1 MSGGQCGFRPLLVVS
16 VKRWRAARRC
26 YGALCVGRRVRVA
39 GLDLRRA
46 TNRPRWRQRGPEIVA
61 GVVVGTL
68 VGFAVALLAD
78 ATPAAAALVCAGLL
92 LALALL
98 ALLGWRGARSRARHA
113 EAGAS
118 HARDTQRADRE
129 RLERHVRRLEAER
142 AREVQL
148 IQRVRRSWQAER
160 EWSRELR
167 AQIQRM
173 QATHGTLVEGGDV
186 KGLIL
191 KAAIELVEAEKGL
204 LISREDDD
212 ADGAL
217 DVVLSHGFEHDP
229 SQSAIAQRFGRAV
242 LARDEILREDDPR
255 RPGSTEATA
264 ADGEIETLVAIPL
277 YLRDRF
283 HGVIVCANRAGGF
296 EEVGDELLL
305 ALGDHAGAALHHG
318 RLEHEL
324 RDAHRSAVRV
334 LTEAVAAHDPVLH
347 RETSELA
354 VHAGLLAEELG
365 FDERRRDVVITATLL
380 RAVGCLA
387 LPTRQWLCAG
397 PLTADA
403 RELIELHPRLGFNV
417 LMQAPALH
425 DVAGVVLYHH
435 ERFDGTGYPA
445 GLSGQ
450 DIPLGARVL
459 AVLEAFGAMTHERP
473 YREPWSPEQACRALI
488 DAAGTQFDPEVT
500 ELFVEQVRRAPRL
513 VRDDVSAVVLD
524 ALPLETGDLV
534 AAAVDGATLLGN
546 HHRLQQ
552 DVSAAAK
559 HCTPFGV
566 VMLELVDLPRV
577 NAEAGHVA
585 GDRLIEQAAGH
596 TRRAA
601 ARLGGTAYRA
611 SGRRLGILVPARER
625 KLAPDVLDD
634 VHAEFLSG
642 PTIRAAISTWSPG
655 EDGETVLARA
665 RNALKRDRV

>member
-1 MSGGQCGFRPLLVVS
+1 M
-16 VKRWRAARRC
+16 AA
-26 YGALCVGRRVRVA
+26 
-39 GLDLRRA
+39 
-46 TNRPRWRQRGPEIVA
+46 
-61 GVVVGTL
+61 L

-78 ATPAAAALVCAGLL
+78 ASLAAAALVCAALL
-92 LALALL
+92 FALALV
-98 ALLGWRGARSRARHA
+98 ALLGWRGARSRAARA
-113 EAGAS
+113 EAVAS
-118 HARDTQRADRE
+118 RARDTQRDERT
-129 RLERHVRRLEAER
+129 RLERHVRRLEGER
-142 AREVQL
+142 EREAQL
-148 IQRVRRSWQAER
+148 RQRVRRSWQAER

-173 QATHGTLVEGGDV
+173 QPTHGALAEGGDV

-191 KAAIELVEAEKGL
+191 EAAIGLVEAEKGL

-212 ADGAL
+212 GDGAL

-229 SQSAIAQRFGRAV
+229 SQSAIAQRFARAV
-242 LARDEILREDDPR
+242 LAQDEILREDDPR
-255 RPGSTEATA
+255 RPDGTEATA
-264 ADGEIETLVAIPL
+264 ADREIDTLVAIPL

-324 RDAHRSAVRV
+324 HDAHRSAVRV
-334 LTEAVAAHDPVLH
+334 LTEAVAAHDPVSH
-347 RETSELA
+347 RETCELA

-365 FDERRRDVVITATLL
+365 FDERKRDVVITATLL
-380 RAVGCLA
+380 RAVGHLA
-387 LPTRQWLCAG
+387 LPTRPWLCAG
-397 PLTADA
+397 PLTPDA
-403 RELIELHPRLGFNV
+403 RSLIELHPRLGFNV

-450 DIPLGARVL
+450 DIPLAARVL
-459 AVLEAFGAMTHERP
+459 AVVEAYGAMTHERP
-473 YREPWSPEQACRALI
+473 YREPWSPEPACKALI
-488 DAAGTQFDPEVT
+488 DAAGTQFDPEVA
-500 ELFVEQVRRAPRL
+500 ELFVEQIRRAPRL
-513 VRDDVSAVVLD
+513 VRDDVSEAVLD
-524 ALPLETGDLV
+524 AMPLETGDLV

-559 HCTPFGV
+559 HYAPFGV
-566 VMLELVDLPRV
+566 VVLELADLPRV
-577 NAEAGHVA
+577 NAEEGHVA
-585 GDRLIEQAAGH
+585 GDLLIQQASRHA
-596 TRRAA
+596 RRAA
-601 ARLGGTAYRA
+601 ARLGGTAYRV
-611 SGRRLGILVPARER
+611 SGRRLGILIPARER
-625 KLAPDVLDD
+625 SLTPDLLDA
-634 VHAEFLSG
+634 VHAEFLAG

-665 RNALKRDRV
+665 RNALRRDRV

>member
-1 MSGGQCGFRPLLVVS
+1 
-16 VKRWRAARRC
+16 
-26 YGALCVGRRVRVA
+26 VA
-39 GLDLRRA
+39 
-46 TNRPRWRQRGPEIVA
+46 
-61 GVVVGTL
+61 TL

-78 ATPAAAALVCAGLL
+78 ATTAAAAVVCGGLL

-98 ALLGWRGARSRARHA
+98 ALLGWRDARSQTTHA
-113 EAGAS
+113 EAVAS
-118 HARDTQRADRE
+118 HARETQRADRE
-129 RLERHVRRLEAER
+129 RLERHVRRLEGER
-142 AREVQL
+142 EREAQL
-148 IQRVRRSWQAER
+148 LRRVRRSWQAER

-173 QATHGTLVEGGDV
+173 QMTQGTLVEGGNV

-212 ADGAL
+212 GDGAL

-229 SQSAIAQRFGRAV
+229 SQSALAQRFGRAV

-255 RPGSTEATA
+255 RPDSAEATA
-264 ADGEIETLVAIPL
+264 ADGEIEALVAIPL

-283 HGVIVCANRAGGF
+283 HGVIVCANRPGGF

-305 ALGDHAGAALHHG
+305 ALGDHAGTVLHHG

-354 VHAGLLAEELG
+354 VHAGLLSEELG
-365 FDERRRDVVITATLL
+365 FDDRRRDVVITATLL
-380 RAVGCLA
+380 RTVGRLA
-387 LPTRQWLCAG
+387 LPTRPWLCPG
-397 PLTADA
+397 PLTPDA
-403 RELIELHPRLGFNV
+403 RSLIELHPRLGFNV

-459 AVLEAFGAMTHERP
+459 AILEAYGAMTRERP
-473 YREPWSPEQACRALI
+473 YREPWSPEEACRELI
-488 DAAGTQFDPEVT
+488 AVAGTQFDPEVV
-500 ELFVEQVRRAPRL
+500 ELFVEQVRAAPRL
-513 VRDDVSAVVLD
+513 VREDVSAAVLD
-524 ALPLETGDLV
+524 AMPLETGDLV

-546 HHRLQQ
+546 HRRLQQ
-552 DVSAAAK
+552 DVGAAAA
-559 HCTPFGV
+559 HHSPFGV
-566 VMLELVDLPRV
+566 VVLELVDLPRV
-577 NAEAGHVA
+577 NAEEGHVA
-585 GDRLIEQAAGH
+585 GDLLIEQAARH
-596 TRRAA
+596 ARRAA

-611 SGRRLGILVPARER
+611 SGRRLGLLVPARER
-625 KLAPDVLDD
+625 NLTRDVLAD
-634 VHAEFLSG
+634 VHAEFLAG

-665 RNALKRDRV
+665 RNALRRDLV